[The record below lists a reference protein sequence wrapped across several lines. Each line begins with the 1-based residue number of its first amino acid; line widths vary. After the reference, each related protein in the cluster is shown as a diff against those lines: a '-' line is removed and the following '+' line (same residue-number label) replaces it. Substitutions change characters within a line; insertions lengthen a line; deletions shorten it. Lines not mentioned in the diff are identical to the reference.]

1 MTQRTLLYDNH
12 KQLGASLV
20 PFAGWDMPVRYS
32 GDKEEHLAVRNGA
45 GLFDVSHMGEFIVRG
60 PHALDL
66 IQYVT
71 SNDAAKITPGNAQYS
86 CFPNHEGGIV
96 DDCIVYCIKEEQY
109 MIVVN
114 AANITKDWEWVSAAN
129 TFGAELLDISDKTSL
144 IALSGPKAQE
154 ILQPFTDFDL
164 GTLGNYQCWKGTFH
178 GAEKSLIATTGYT
191 GERTFEIF
199 VYNEHVVRVWNDLLE
214 AGRPQGL
221 IPAGLGARDTLRL
234 EMGYMLYGN
243 DINDTTSPL
252 EAGLGWITRL
262 DKGNFIG
269 KAAIEAVK
277 ARGLEKKLM
286 GLLVEEKGGIPRRG
300 YQVAYGGEIVSEIT
314 SGGISPVTGN
324 GIALAYLPVA
334 LAKPGQ
340 ELDILI
346 RNRTVKATVTRP
358 PFVKK

>member
-71 SNDAAKITPGNAQYS
+71 SNDAAKLTPGNAQYS

-114 AANITKDWEWVSAAN
+114 AANIAKDWEWVSAAN

-154 ILQPFTDFDL
+154 ILQPFADFDL

-243 DINDTTSPL
+243 DINDSTSPL
-252 EAGLGWITRL
+252 EAGLGWITKL
-262 DKGNFIG
+262 DKGDFIG

-300 YQVAYGGEIVSEIT
+300 YQVASGGEIVGEIT

-346 RNRTVKATVTRP
+346 RNRTVKATVRRP